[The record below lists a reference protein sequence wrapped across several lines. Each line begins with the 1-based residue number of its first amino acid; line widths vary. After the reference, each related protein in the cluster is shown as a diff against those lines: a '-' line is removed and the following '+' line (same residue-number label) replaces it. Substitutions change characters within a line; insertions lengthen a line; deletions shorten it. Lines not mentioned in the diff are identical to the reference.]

1 MYVPRTIPDTTQFL
15 QSLVVSNTPTEI
27 VVWGDFREL
36 GDNNETYQIHDYHL
50 QPTSPCIDRA
60 NNMEVPPDVADL
72 NDNGDLLERTP
83 MDLDLLRRF
92 ANDPASTDE
101 FGVPDPPAYPD
112 IADMGAYEF
121 NPCPWDFSGDG
132 KVGSFDLAL
141 LLGEWGTS
149 LCPPYSD
156 ADFDLDCEVGPL
168 ELAHL
173 LGNWGPCCGDGECLF
188 GEDCTS
194 CEDDCGPC
202 P

>member
-83 MDLDLLRRF
+83 MDLARILHEWCAGVVASACVTVWLKVALRR
-92 ANDPASTDE
+92 A
-101 FGVPDPPAYPD
+101 
-112 IADMGAYEF
+112 
-121 NPCPWDFSGDG
+121 
-132 KVGSFDLAL
+132 
-141 LLGEWGTS
+141 
-149 LCPPYSD
+149 
-156 ADFDLDCEVGPL
+156 
-168 ELAHL
+168 
-173 LGNWGPCCGDGECLF
+173 
-188 GEDCTS
+188 
-194 CEDDCGPC
+194 
-202 P
+202 

>member
-83 MDLDLLRRF
+83 MDF
-92 ANDPASTDE
+92 ES
-101 FGVPDPPAYPD
+101 
-112 IADMGAYEF
+112 
-121 NPCPWDFSGDG
+121 SGDIHFICHLAS
-132 KVGSFDLAL
+132 GSI
-141 LLGEWGTS
+141 
-149 LCPPYSD
+149 C
-156 ADFDLDCEVGPL
+156 
-168 ELAHL
+168 
-173 LGNWGPCCGDGECLF
+173 
-188 GEDCTS
+188 CTS
-194 CEDDCGPC
+194 CSEFPGAAPTEIKCMSPMAVN
-202 P
+202 